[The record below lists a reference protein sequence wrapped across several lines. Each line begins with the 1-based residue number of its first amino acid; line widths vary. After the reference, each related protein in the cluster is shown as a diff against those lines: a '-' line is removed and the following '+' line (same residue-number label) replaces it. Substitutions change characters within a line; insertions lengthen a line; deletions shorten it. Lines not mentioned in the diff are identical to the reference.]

1 MNPASDL
8 YPGLPDPTRRPD
20 VYAGV
25 PLKRGFAWIVDAILI
40 GVITFVVS
48 ILTLGIGFF
57 LFGAIYFL
65 VGFLYRWFTI
75 AAGSATLGMR
85 LTAIE
90 FRNRFGEPL
99 DSGQSLL
106 HTAGYTLSIMIF
118 PLQFVSIVL
127 MLISQRG
134 QGLTDHVLGTTA
146 INRLV

>member
-1 MNPASDL
+1 MSTASDL

-20 VYAGV
+20 VYSGV
-25 PLKRGFAWIVDAILI
+25 PFKRGFAWVVDAILI
-40 GVITFVVS
+40 GLLSFLIAVM
-48 ILTLGIGFF
+48 TLGIGFF
-57 LFGAIYFL
+57 VFGAIYFL

-90 FRNRFGEPL
+90 LRNRFGEPL
-99 DSGQSLL
+99 DSGQALL
-106 HTAGYTLSIMIF
+106 HTAGYTLSFMIF
-118 PLQFVSIVL
+118 PLQLVSIVL

>member
-1 MNPASDL
+1 MTTTSDL
-8 YPGLPDPTRRPD
+8 YPGLPDPERRPD

-40 GVITFVVS
+40 GLLSFAIAL
-48 ILTLGIGFF
+48 LTLGLGF
-57 LFGAIYFL
+57 LIFGAIAFV

-75 AAGSATLGMR
+75 AASSSTLGMR

-90 FRNRFGEPL
+90 FRDRLGEPL
-99 DSGQSLL
+99 DSGQALL
-106 HTAGYTLSIMIF
+106 HTTGYTLSVMIF
-118 PLQFVSIVL
+118 PLQLVSIVL

-146 INRLV
+146 INRLI